1 MDQATFARAANV
13 STTLAERWF
22 VAVSAAMNE
31 FDISTP
37 GRMAMFMAQ
46 ISYESEGLTR
56 LVESFDY
63 SIEGLAVFG
72 EHLPAE
78 ARATLG
84 RQPGEGAVPLARQQ
98 AIANQVYGNRFGN
111 GGAQSGDG
119 WRYRGRGLKQI
130 TFADNY
136 RACGQALGLDL
147 LSHPEWLEQDALAA
161 RSAGWFWQAHGL
173 NAYADRG
180 DFAGTTRTI
189 NGLAM
194 EAEPQREA
202 RWRHA
207 QQVLL
212 A

>member
-1 MDQATFARAANV
+1 MDQATFARAANL
-13 STTLAERWF
+13 SPALAERWY

-31 FDISTP
+31 FGISTP
-37 GRMAMFMAQ
+37 AQMAMFVAQ

-72 EHLPAE
+72 AHLSAE
-78 ARATLG
+78 QRSVLG
-84 RQPGEGAVPLARQQ
+84 RQPGETAVPLVRQQ

-111 GGAQSGDG
+111 GGVQSGDG

-136 RACGQALGLDL
+136 RACGQALGMDL
-147 LSHPEWLEQDALAA
+147 LSHPEWLEQDAYAA

-180 DFAGTTRTI
+180 DFAATTRAI
-189 NGLAM
+189 NGGAM

-202 RWRHA
+202 CWLHA
-207 QQVLL
+207 KQVLL
-212 A
+212 V